1 MSAAAGAFGW
11 VQHARNMQTGEEV
24 AVKFIELGPVSMQCQ
39 KLIGTE
45 CLARCAAGRPAPA
58 LPACPA

>member
-1 MSAAAGAFGW
+1 M
-11 VQHARNMQTGEEV
+11 QHARNMQTGEEV